1 MIRRL
6 LLATFVLLCGEAT
19 SQSDKLEIFNNPIN
33 PPTIVYCKGQLRVT
47 DAVSI
52 EGRDLNQANDGIK
65 VSISNYRFQED
76 TLIYKGSVPG
86 ITASWDNSKGE
97 IIFSGNSSA
106 AGYQEAIR
114 QVFYENLAEIPTLGN
129 RNLVVSLSDADY
141 LPHTGHFYKYIPA
154 LGIWWTAAR
163 DSAQNMT
170 YNGLKGYL
178 ATITSEAENNFIWE
192 KTKGVGWIGASD
204 SAVEGVWRWVTGPE
218 AGTQF
223 WQGGANGS
231 PVNGMYSNWNNG
243 EPNNVQKTWGEDED
257 YAHINMNP
265 NAKPRSW
272 NDLPNRS
279 DGAGSQWYYSQ
290 GFIVEFGGM
299 PGDPVLR
306 LSAGQTISIDK
317 IAFSKNRNPEICR
330 GDSVTLNVSTNAPYV
345 YSWSPGVNIS
355 SVNRPNPTVKPS
367 FSTSYRAVASLSDRC
382 RDTAD
387 FHVTVH
393 DLPVSSL
400 DAAYPL
406 CSGSSLA
413 LDPGVHKSYL
423 WSNGETGQ
431 TITVSQPGTYSV
443 SLRNDYCPLRA
454 TTSVFFSPRP
464 VLDVNPADTLVCG
477 ELRKRLPL
485 SLGTGTLLLT
495 AFSHAGNII
504 DGTTLNPEL
513 VVPAFGTYRY
523 NLETT
528 NPDGCSFDTLVSIS
542 FRHQPTAVFNVDSG
556 SCYGYNLQVEYKGDR
571 QGDAY
576 FQWFSADTLFSEG
589 LNLEQDTIP
598 LGSGDDIERSVN
610 LSVNENGCIAISPKV
625 KVKVKPDLGFELG
638 NTEGC
643 SPLDVQVTSVTKP
656 TVVQWS
662 WDFGDGK
669 GALEKDAVHQ
679 YQNFSDREEHF
690 SVSLKVKDNKGC
702 ENSDIISNAIVVYPE
717 PLADFAFRPER
728 ILVSNPGVEFEN
740 RSVFASDYLWDFGD
754 GSALSN
760 EESPRHRFPGLG
772 VFDVALLAA
781 NNWGCTNRTTL
792 QAVVVFD
799 KLFPPNAFSPNSVN
813 EEDHEFRI
821 YAEGINPEGYRLR
834 IYNRW
839 GEVVFE
845 SISAETGWDGKMK
858 NGNNAPAGI
867 YTWIVQYFD
876 FMQVKH
882 HQQGT
887 VTLLY

>member
-1 MIRRL
+1 LPRL
-6 LLATFVLLCGEAT
+6 SLHLRGSNL
-19 SQSDKLEIFNNPIN
+19 SISDKLEIFNNPEN
-33 PPTIVYCKGQLRVT
+33 PPSIVYCKGQLRVT
-47 DAVSI
+47 DAVRI

-97 IIFSGNSSA
+97 IIFSGNASA

-178 ATITSEAENNFIWE
+178 ATITSETENNFIWD

-204 SAVEGVWRWVTGPE
+204 SEAEGVWRWVTGPE

-223 WQGGANGS
+223 WQGGANGY
-231 PVNGMYSNWNNG
+231 PVNSMYSNWNNG
-243 EPNNVQKTWGEDED
+243 EPNNVQKSWGEDED

-265 NAKPRSW
+265 NAKARSW

-290 GFIVEFGGM
+290 GYIVEFGGM

-306 LSAGQTISIDK
+306 LSAGQTISVDK
-317 IAFSKNRNPEICR
+317 IAFSNTRNIEICR
-330 GDSVTLNVSTNAPYV
+330 GDSVALNVNTNAPYV

-355 SVNRPNPTVKPS
+355 SVNRPNPTVKPTA
-367 FSTSYRAVASLSDRC
+367 STTYTAIASLSGRC

-413 LDPGVHKSYL
+413 LDAGEHKSYL
-423 WSNGETGQ
+423 WSNGATGQ
-431 TITVSQPGTYSV
+431 TVTISQPGTYSV
-443 SLRNDYCPLRA
+443 SLRNSHCPLRA
-454 TTSVFFSPRP
+454 TTSVFLSPRP
-464 VLDVNPADTLVCG
+464 RLDVNPADTLVCG

-485 SLGTGTLLLT
+485 SLATGTLLLT
-495 AFSHAGNII
+495 AVSHTGNII
-504 DGTTLNPEL
+504 GGTGLNPEL

-528 NPDGCSFDTLVSIS
+528 NPDGCSFDTLISIS
-542 FRHQPTAVFNVDSG
+542 FRHQPSAVFNVDSG

-576 FQWFSADTLFSEG
+576 FKWFSADTLFSEG

-625 KVKVKPDLGFELG
+625 KVKVKPDLGFELE
-638 NTEGC
+638 NTQGC
-643 SPLDVQVTSVTKP
+643 SPLDVQFVSLTKP
-656 TVVQWS
+656 SVVQWS

-669 GALEKDAVHQ
+669 GALEKDAVHR
-679 YQNFSDREEHF
+679 YRNFSDNEEKF
-690 SVSLKVKDNKGC
+690 SVKLKVKDNKGC
-702 ENSDIISNAIVVYPE
+702 ENSDVISNAIVVYPE

-740 RSVFASDYLWDFGD
+740 RSKFASDYLWDFGD
-754 GSALSN
+754 GSALSK